1 MHMAAN
7 PFPNSTAAAPRDLRS
22 VARAVKT
29 YEADPAVVADFKAR
43 LAQLPPRI
51 RPLRRDEKVTVAGQ
65 RRAAPEQSAAE
76 ATKGATMEPET
87 NNLNE
92 LQARSQSGQTAPT
105 VAGVPTASRAKNRTV
120 KLAIDPAE
128 TYPASAIEAVRN
140 EAAKNGR
147 RNLRNILTDDVLAI
161 WHAWNNSGKPM
172 NWIAENNGL
181 LELNSSQVSKYLRKY
196 RERLAAAP
204 PTGTQTAVAPVSTKV
219 DAPLKTAVSQPDPEP
234 VVAAD
239 PLPKPEIEALQT
251 AVAPFAAE
259 RPENLPSFSDRDYRS
274 QPRPG
279 DALGVLVQLLNDE
292 RITVK
297 GSVKLNVEIEF
308 GGS

>member
-1 MHMAAN
+1 V
-7 PFPNSTAAAPRDLRS
+7 
-22 VARAVKT
+22 VA
-29 YEADPAVVADFKAR
+29 ADP
-43 LAQLPPRI
+43 LP
-51 RPLRRDEKVTVAGQ
+51 K
-65 RRAAPEQSAAE
+65 PEI
-76 ATKGATMEPET
+76 ET
-87 NNLNE
+87 L
-92 LQARSQSGQTAPT
+92 
-105 VAGVPTASRAKNRTV
+105 
-120 KLAIDPAE
+120 
-128 TYPASAIEAVRN
+128 
-140 EAAKNGR
+140 
-147 RNLRNILTDDVLAI
+147 
-161 WHAWNNSGKPM
+161 
-172 NWIAENNGL
+172 
-181 LELNSSQVSKYLRKY
+181 
-196 RERLAAAP
+196 
-204 PTGTQTAVAPVSTKV
+204 QTAVAPVSTKV

-239 PLPKPEIEALQT
+239 PLPKPEIETLQT